1 MNTQEATPTRG
12 FSNVPQSGLEIEE
25 DRPLSH
31 GTPSEPILGRLPLA
45 RWIPMD
51 VHSVMDYAN
60 GLVVGSGAMM
70 TDCPRARTASAVLAA
85 SGMLVSGMTDY
96 RLSAVKLIP
105 IETHETI
112 DHLWGLAA
120 IAAPF
125 VFGYWKTAPR
135 VALTHVIAGIGN
147 IAASLVTDYRAARG
161 VGRRQRG

>member
-1 MNTQEATPTRG
+1 MNTQEATPSRA
-12 FSNVPQSGLEIEE
+12 FSNVPQAGLDADD

-31 GTPSEPILGRLPLA
+31 GTPSEPVLGRLPLA

-51 VHSVMDYAN
+51 IHSVMDYAN
-60 GLVVGSGAMM
+60 GLVVGSGAMT
-70 TDCPRARTASAVLAA
+70 TDCPRARTASTILAA
-85 SGMLVSGMTDY
+85 SGILVSGMTDY

-105 IETHETI
+105 IETHEKI

-135 VALTHVIAGIGN
+135 VALTHVVAGIGN

-161 VGRRQRG
+161 VGRRARG